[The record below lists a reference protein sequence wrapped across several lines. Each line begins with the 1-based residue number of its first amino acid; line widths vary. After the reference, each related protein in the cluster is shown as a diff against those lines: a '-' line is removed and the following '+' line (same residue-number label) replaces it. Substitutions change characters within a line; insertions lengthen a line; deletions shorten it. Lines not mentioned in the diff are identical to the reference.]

1 MNPTDLNWAML
12 LKNTQVVDLAAV
24 RAMQAAHA
32 ALFRFDG
39 PREIGE
45 FVRLFRLTGLFAHFA
60 MAEKRFP
67 ILNRAWADLERFM
80 KHPEADE
87 FTATSWMF
95 LDLPVTDDG
104 RTVAEVFAAEIA
116 PDHPEV
122 KRFVDVV
129 RASRYG
135 LYADA
140 GGTRSSHRLVELI
153 TRRRVSVMRG
163 VDCGPGELFWTR
175 IIEWRGTRF
184 MLGNTRGWPG
194 RHREQVL
201 DTLVGRI
208 IESPWDGPGIPGDAA
223 YEQFMRW
230 AGPYWLSLFFIRSDD
245 DPVLEPTHY
254 ETYREGPVPDYG
266 PRG

>member
-1 MNPTDLNWAML
+1 
-12 LKNTQVVDLAAV
+12 
-24 RAMQAAHA
+24 
-32 ALFRFDG
+32 
-39 PREIGE
+39 
-45 FVRLFRLTGLFAHFA
+45 
-60 MAEKRFP
+60 
-67 ILNRAWADLERFM
+67 
-80 KHPEADE
+80 
-87 FTATSWMF
+87 
-95 LDLPVTDDG
+95 
-104 RTVAEVFAAEIA
+104 
-116 PDHPEV
+116 
-122 KRFVDVV
+122 
-129 RASRYG
+129 
-135 LYADA
+135 
-140 GGTRSSHRLVELI
+140 
-153 TRRRVSVMRG
+153 
-163 VDCGPGELFWTR
+163 
-175 IIEWRGTRF
+175 